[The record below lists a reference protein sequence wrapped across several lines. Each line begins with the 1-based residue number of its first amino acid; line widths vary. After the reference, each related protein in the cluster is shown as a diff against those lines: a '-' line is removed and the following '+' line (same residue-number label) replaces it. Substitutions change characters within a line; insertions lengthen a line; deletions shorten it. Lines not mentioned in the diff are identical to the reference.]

1 MNHIEASQSVKKLAE
16 DKFEKVIES
25 VPSAVVIVNQLGKII
40 LLNTQAEKLFG
51 YNRNELIDQSVEIL
65 VPEEFRIKHSEYRN
79 EFVSKPQARQMG
91 QGRDLLARHKDGSL
105 FPVEIG
111 LSPVKTEEGLIIISA
126 IVDITKRKKAEEKLR
141 EEKERAQKYL
151 DVAEVMLL
159 AINNREEVTMINQR
173 GCKIL
178 GYKEKEVIGKNWF
191 ENFLPAQIK
200 EQTRELF
207 KKLISRNHENVEY
220 HENNILT
227 KTGEKR
233 LISWHNTVLND
244 KQGKITGTLS
254 SGVDITDKKQAEQA
268 LFESQEKLKNIIEN
282 TTDAVIVYD
291 EKGKVMTVNKEATR
305 LFCGNHRERLDQIWD
320 IIPTENRDDFQE
332 KLKNAKRGSRLLDYE
347 TENILE
353 NGERISVSVGLV
365 YMKQEGGM
373 FIETIRDIRERL
385 VLRSKI
391 VEIEKSQV
399 MGKLA
404 EGIAHHMGTPLAS
417 MLLRV
422 QMLKEDI
429 PKIGN
434 YIDIMEKLESIERQ
448 IFYGK
453 KVMQRLLR
461 FARKPENVTRPENVA
476 LMIEEAVEMLNPL
489 FKKTGIELESSM
501 DSGLRILAD
510 VDLIGLVFSDIMTN
524 AVDAMPEGGK
534 IFLSVKNGTEKD
546 MVEIIISDTGSGIPE
561 QILPLVFEPFFS
573 TKPAGKGTGLG
584 LSVARRIIHDH
595 GGEISIESIDGEGT
609 SIRIQIPLYEEG

>member
-1 MNHIEASQSVKKLAE
+1 
-16 DKFEKVIES
+16 
-25 VPSAVVIVNQLGKII
+25 
-40 LLNTQAEKLFG
+40 
-51 YNRNELIDQSVEIL
+51 
-65 VPEEFRIKHSEYRN
+65 
-79 EFVSKPQARQMG
+79 
-91 QGRDLLARHKDGSL
+91 
-105 FPVEIG
+105 
-111 LSPVKTEEGLIIISA
+111 
-126 IVDITKRKKAEEKLR
+126 
-141 EEKERAQKYL
+141 
-151 DVAEVMLL
+151 
-159 AINNREEVTMINQR
+159 
-173 GCKIL
+173 
-178 GYKEKEVIGKNWF
+178 
-191 ENFLPAQIK
+191 
-200 EQTRELF
+200 
-207 KKLISRNHENVEY
+207 
-220 HENNILT
+220 
-227 KTGEKR
+227 
-233 LISWHNTVLND
+233 
-244 KQGKITGTLS
+244 
-254 SGVDITDKKQAEQA
+254 
-268 LFESQEKLKNIIEN
+268 
-282 TTDAVIVYD
+282 
-291 EKGKVMTVNKEATR
+291 
-305 LFCGNHRERLDQIWD
+305 
-320 IIPTENRDDFQE
+320 
-332 KLKNAKRGSRLLDYE
+332 
-347 TENILE
+347 
-353 NGERISVSVGLV
+353 
-365 YMKQEGGM
+365 
-373 FIETIRDIRERL
+373 
-385 VLRSKI
+385 
-391 VEIEKSQV
+391 

-595 GGEISIESIDGEGT
+595 GGELSIESIDGEGT

>member
-1 MNHIEASQSVKKLAE
+1 
-16 DKFEKVIES
+16 
-25 VPSAVVIVNQLGKII
+25 
-40 LLNTQAEKLFG
+40 
-51 YNRNELIDQSVEIL
+51 
-65 VPEEFRIKHSEYRN
+65 
-79 EFVSKPQARQMG
+79 
-91 QGRDLLARHKDGSL
+91 
-105 FPVEIG
+105 
-111 LSPVKTEEGLIIISA
+111 
-126 IVDITKRKKAEEKLR
+126 
-141 EEKERAQKYL
+141 
-151 DVAEVMLL
+151 
-159 AINNREEVTMINQR
+159 
-173 GCKIL
+173 
-178 GYKEKEVIGKNWF
+178 
-191 ENFLPAQIK
+191 
-200 EQTRELF
+200 
-207 KKLISRNHENVEY
+207 
-220 HENNILT
+220 
-227 KTGEKR
+227 
-233 LISWHNTVLND
+233 
-244 KQGKITGTLS
+244 
-254 SGVDITDKKQAEQA
+254 
-268 LFESQEKLKNIIEN
+268 
-282 TTDAVIVYD
+282 
-291 EKGKVMTVNKEATR
+291 
-305 LFCGNHRERLDQIWD
+305 
-320 IIPTENRDDFQE
+320 
-332 KLKNAKRGSRLLDYE
+332 
-347 TENILE
+347 
-353 NGERISVSVGLV
+353 
-365 YMKQEGGM
+365 
-373 FIETIRDIRERL
+373 
-385 VLRSKI
+385 
-391 VEIEKSQV
+391 

>member
-1 MNHIEASQSVKKLAE
+1 
-16 DKFEKVIES
+16 
-25 VPSAVVIVNQLGKII
+25 
-40 LLNTQAEKLFG
+40 
-51 YNRNELIDQSVEIL
+51 
-65 VPEEFRIKHSEYRN
+65 
-79 EFVSKPQARQMG
+79 
-91 QGRDLLARHKDGSL
+91 
-105 FPVEIG
+105 
-111 LSPVKTEEGLIIISA
+111 
-126 IVDITKRKKAEEKLR
+126 
-141 EEKERAQKYL
+141 
-151 DVAEVMLL
+151 
-159 AINNREEVTMINQR
+159 
-173 GCKIL
+173 
-178 GYKEKEVIGKNWF
+178 
-191 ENFLPAQIK
+191 
-200 EQTRELF
+200 
-207 KKLISRNHENVEY
+207 
-220 HENNILT
+220 
-227 KTGEKR
+227 
-233 LISWHNTVLND
+233 
-244 KQGKITGTLS
+244 
-254 SGVDITDKKQAEQA
+254 EQA

-347 TENILE
+347 TEKILE

-365 YMKQEGGM
+365 YMKEEGGM

-448 IFYGK
+448 ILYGK

-461 FARKPENVTRPENVA
+461 FTRKPENVTRPENVA

-489 FKKTGIELESSM
+489 FKKTGIELESSV
-501 DSGLRILAD
+501 DSGPRILAD
-510 VDLIGLVFSDIMTN
+510 VDLIELVFSDIMTN